1 MSPDPFLVDRLNQHG
16 QSHLLRW
23 WGELNEEERGRL
35 AAEIASIDFEQLDRL
50 IADLVRARSGGG
62 PGRPTESSRSRWFDC
77 PRPTASA
84 WCGAGRAGSGPT
96 RWPRARWA
104 SSWSPAARARV
115 WAIEGPKG
123 TFPIGPVSSASLFQI
138 HAEKI
143 VALGRRY
150 GRTIPLYVMTSP
162 ENHEATIAFFESARP
177 VRPRARPV
185 LRSGSDAGRRSR
197 DRQGSA
203 GVEGPRR
210 TLARRPR
217 RHAGRA
223 GRARAGRRCPVA
235 WTRCAAQGVRTL
247 FYFQVDNP
255 LVRIAEPSF
264 IGLHREADA
273 EMSFKVVERLT
284 PEEKLG
290 VVVMVDGRP
299 QVIEYSD
306 LPPELAERRVPEGT
320 LELWAG
326 SIAVHILE
334 RSFIER
340 LAGEHRLPF
349 HRALKKVAHVDDR
362 GQIVQPAEPNAVKF
376 EQFIFDAL
384 PLAER
389 WTMVETDRAGEFEP
403 LKNAVGPDS
412 PATVHQ
418 RMSDQFG
425 NWLEQAG
432 AVVPR
437 RPDGSVPF
445 GIEIS
450 PLFALDATEL
460 KSKIEPGMVIER
472 PIYLR

>member
-1 MSPDPFLVDRLNQHG
+1 MSPDPALVDRLNRHG

-23 WGELNEEERGRL
+23 WGELRDEERRGL
-35 AAEIASIDFEQLDRL
+35 AAEIASIDFKQLDRL
-50 IADLVRARSGGG
+50 IEDLVRHEPSAAPAAEQVQPIEVVRLPQTDGERV
-62 PGRPTESSRSRWFDC
+62 GRLR
-77 PRPTASA
+77 AA
-84 WCGAGRAGSGPT
+84 GIGADALAQGEVGVILVAGGSGT
-96 RWPRARWA
+96 RLGY
-104 SSWSPAARARV
+104 
-115 WAIEGPKG
+115 EGPKG

-150 GRTIPLYVMTSP
+150 GRPIPLYVMTSP
-162 ENHEATIAFFESARP
+162 ENHAATVEFFDAHRRFGLERLRFFVQGQMPAVDQATSKVLLASKDHIALSP
-177 VRPRARPV
+177 D
-185 LRSGSDAGRRSR
+185 GHG
-197 DRQGSA
+197 G
-203 GVEGPRR
+203 
-210 TLARRPR
+210 TLAALAAP
-217 RHAGRA
+217 GPGGLPSCLEEMRA
-223 GRARAGRRCPVA
+223 E
-235 WTRCAAQGVRTL
+235 GVRTL

-255 LVRIAEPSF
+255 LVRIAEPAF

-273 EMSFKVVERLT
+273 ELSFKVVERLT

-290 VVVMVDGRP
+290 VVVMVEGRP

-306 LPPELAERRVPEGT
+306 LPPALAGRRVPEGT

-340 LAGEHRLPF
+340 LVGQHRLPF
-349 HRALKKVAHVDDR
+349 HRAIKKVPHVDA
-362 GQIVQPAEPNAVKF
+362 GGCIVQPTEPNAVKF

-389 WTMVETDRAGEFEP
+389 FTVVETDRAGEFEP

-450 PLFALDATEL
+450 PLFALDDMEL
-460 KSKIEPGMVIER
+460 KSKIEPGMRIER
-472 PIYLR
+472 PVYLR